1 MNLPVLITAAAV
13 AAGSEHP
20 LIDLDGTIFIQF
32 GLFLVM
38 AFFATQW
45 LFKPYLRMREERSK
59 GIEGAREEAASLS
72 AEADARMADYE
83 SKLAKARAKAHEKQ
97 REIRAEA
104 AEHKRE
110 VTEKA
115 RAEATKAME
124 EAQAKVAAEAAAA
137 RAELMPRAGVLAQE
151 ITTKL
156 LGRKVA

>member
-1 MNLPVLITAAAV
+1 MNLSVLITAAV
-13 AAGSEHP
+13 AAGGEHP

-59 GIEGAREEAASLS
+59 GIEGAREEAAALS
-72 AEADARMADYE
+72 AEADARMADYQ
-83 SKLAKARAKAHEKQ
+83 SKLDKARAKAYEKQ

-115 RAEATKAME
+115 RAAAAKALE
-124 EAQAKVAAEAAAA
+124 DAQAKVSAEAESA
-137 RAELMPRAGVLAQE
+137 RAELMPRASVIAQE